1 MMTFRMWALALVVL
15 LPTLTSGLVGCG
27 TGSAAAG
34 DGSPSPSPP
43 PAATTA
49 GGEAEEMAADTA
61 RDEGLFTLIRTDDA
75 LHFQIP
81 DSILGR
87 DILLISQIAGSPE
100 NFSAFLNAGTNLAE
114 QLVRFERRGD
124 RVLLR
129 TVSYSAVAP
138 DTLPIAR
145 SVAAN
150 SFQPV
155 VRSFSVDPD
164 EQEEGSV
171 RIDVTSFFE
180 TDVEAIAAIAG
191 GQRSSFG
198 VRRLDPTRSFID
210 SARAFPLNVEIRHT
224 LTYEAASPP
233 SQQRTATISVQ
244 MAQSFVLL
252 PEEPMRHRFHDPRV
266 GWFTVNQIDFGSDEY
281 KADTR
286 RLIRRWRLEPS
297 DPAAYARG
305 ELVEPVEPIVFYLD
319 PGTPDE
325 WAPYIRAG
333 VEDWQPTFES
343 AGFRNAI
350 QVRDI
355 PSAEEDP
362 DFSPEDVRYNMV
374 RYTAN
379 LTRNAV
385 GPSVSDPRSGEI
397 ISSDIIWYHNHL
409 RSYRNRL
416 MLETGAANPIA
427 RSLRM
432 DRDYI
437 GDAVRQ
443 VIAHEIGH
451 AIGLPHNMIASSAF
465 PVDSLRSPT
474 FTAEYGV
481 AATIMDYARQNY
493 VAQPGDGVERFI
505 RGIGPYDH
513 YSVEWGYRVI
523 PDARTPDDERATLD
537 GWIREKADDPMY
549 WYGPQGYNLDPR
561 SQTEDL
567 GDDPIR
573 ASGYGIANLQR
584 VLPNLP
590 EWTASETPGQSYDE
604 LSELYGELIS
614 AWNRYIGHVVTMVG
628 GVHMT
633 LRAADQEG
641 PVYEPVDGAR
651 QREAVAFL
659 AEQLFDTPS
668 WLNEPAILA
677 RIESSGA
684 VNRIRQLQ
692 TTRLRQL
699 IDANRMLRMQ
709 EAELMA
715 MANGASGEGLYTPS
729 ELLADL
735 RAAVWSELGSAQS
748 IDPYRRNLQ
757 RAHVERL
764 GEFVSDDDSAPNDAS
779 ALARAE
785 LRQLLP
791 RVETAAARSGIDA
804 VTRAH
809 LEDQAARI
817 RSFLE
822 G

>member
-1 MMTFRMWALALVVL
+1 MWAVALVVL
-15 LPTLTSGLVGCG
+15 LPTLASGLVGCG
-27 TGSAAAG
+27 TASAAG
-34 DGSPSPSPP
+34 DGPPSPSPT
-43 PAATTA
+43 PAQGA
-49 GGEAEEMAADTA
+49 GAAETDEMATDTI
-61 RDEGLFTLIRTDDA
+61 RDEGLFTLIRTDDE

-100 NFSAFLNAGTNLAE
+100 NFSAFQNAGTNLAE
-114 QLVRFERRGD
+114 QLIRFERRGD

-129 TVSYSAVAP
+129 GVSYAAVAP

-155 VRSFSVDPD
+155 IRSFNVDSD
-164 EQEEGSV
+164 AQEDGSV
-171 RIDVTSFFE
+171 TIDVTSFFE
-180 TDVEAIAAIAG
+180 TDVEMIAAIQG

-198 VRRLDPTRSFID
+198 VRRLDPSRSFID
-210 SARAFPLNVEIRHT
+210 SARSFPMNVEVRHT

-233 SQQRTATISVQ
+233 TQQRTASLSVQ

-252 PEEPMRHRFHDPRV
+252 PEEPMRHRYHDPRV
-266 GWFTVNQIDFGSDEY
+266 GWFTVSQIDFGSDEY
-281 KADTR
+281 KADSR
-286 RLIRRWRLEPS
+286 SLIRRWRLEPS
-297 DPAAYARG
+297 DPEAYARG
-305 ELVEPVEPIVFYLD
+305 ELVEPVDPIVFYLD

-333 VEDWQPTFES
+333 VEDWQPAFES

-355 PSAEEDP
+355 PTAEEDP

-416 MLETGAANPIA
+416 MLETGAANPVA

-437 GDAVRQ
+437 GEAVRQ

-451 AIGLPHNMIASSAF
+451 AIGLPHNMISSSAF

-481 AATIMDYARQNY
+481 AASVMDYARQNY

-523 PDARTPDDERATLD
+523 PDARTPGDERATLD
-537 GWIREKADDPMY
+537 GWIREKAHDPMY

-573 ASGYGIANLQR
+573 ASGYGIQNLKR

-590 EWTASETPGQSYDE
+590 EWTASETPGQGHDD

-633 LRAADQEG
+633 LRAADQDG
-641 PVYEPVDGAR
+641 PVYEPVPGDR
-651 QREAVAFL
+651 QRAAVAFL
-659 AEQLFDTPS
+659 ADELFDTPS
-668 WLNEPAILA
+668 WLNEPAILQ

-684 VNRIRQLQ
+684 VNRIRGLQ
-692 TTRLRQL
+692 TSRLRQL

-715 MANGASGEGLYTPS
+715 TANGEAGEGLYTPS
-729 ELLADL
+729 DLLADV
-735 RAAVWSELGSAQS
+735 RAAVWTELGSARS

-764 GEFVSDDDSAPNDAS
+764 GEFVSDTDSAPSDAS

-791 RVETAAARSGIDA
+791 RVETAAGRSGIDA

-817 RSFLE
+817 RSLLE